1 LFVCGRN
8 EAHVS
13 QADSTVARVT
23 TGGSSSL
30 VSSATVA
37 APDAAQSDDALVAR
51 VRQHDER
58 AFEMLMRRYNRRL
71 FRIARS
77 ILRNEDAAEDAVQE
91 AYIRAYGSL
100 DRYEPTGRF
109 GAWIAR
115 VVINE
120 ALMLRRGARADTL
133 SLDALDELAWAHSAS
148 LSRGPA
154 NLDPLDNVQ
163 ARQLLE
169 LAIDALPE
177 AFRTV
182 FVLRVVEQLSVT
194 ETADYLALNEST
206 VKTRMHRAQRALHLH
221 LSRRLRR
228 ERLSVFE
235 FGGTRC
241 DRIVSR
247 VLTRCRMRLCH
258 PP

>member
-1 LFVCGRN
+1 
-8 EAHVS
+8 VS
-13 QADSTVARVT
+13 QTEVRPVPRLAQATA
-23 TGGSSSL
+23 SSL
-30 VSSATVA
+30 ASTA
-37 APDAAQSDDALVAR
+37 AREEREPPSDDVLVER
-51 VRQHDER
+51 IRQHDEQ
-58 AFEMLMRRYNRRL
+58 AFAALMRRYNRRL

-77 ILRNEDAAEDAVQE
+77 ILRNDDTAQDAVQE
-91 AYIRAYGSL
+91 AYIRAYSNL

-115 VVINE
+115 IVVNE
-120 ALMLRRGARADTL
+120 ALMLRRAAPAETL
-133 SLDALDELAWAHSAS
+133 SLDSLDEAAWHAVSLDRGSSAS
-148 LSRGPA
+148 NPV
-154 NLDPLDNVQ
+154 DNVQ

-194 ETADYLALNEST
+194 ETADCLSLNEST
-206 VKTRMHRAQRALHLH
+206 VKTRMHRAQRALHRH

-228 ERLSVFE
+228 ERLSIFE
-235 FGGTRC
+235 FGGVRC
-241 DRIVSR
+241 DRIVCS
-247 VLTRCRMRLCH
+247 VLARCRMKGSH